1 MITIAVD
8 AMGGDHAPRPE
19 VAGSVLA
26 AREFGLR
33 VLLVGQPALLRAEL
47 WKHAHPNVTVEIVP
61 ASEVIAMEDHPAQA
75 FRRKKDSSVH
85 VAARLV
91 RDRKADGMVSAGNTG
106 AVMTVA
112 RFTLGTLP
120 LADRVALAAPF
131 PNAKGGVSVLLDVG
145 ANVDSKPEHLVQ
157 FAVMGEV
164 YYRATFGS
172 RRPRVG
178 LLSIG
183 EEEIKGNELTREVH
197 NRLKDLP
204 IHFVGNVEGG
214 DLFSGEVD
222 VIVCDGFVGNIA
234 LKICEG
240 LALQVFGLLKKSLRS
255 SLASQFGA
263 WLSRGA
269 FRGVKKRIDY
279 TEYGGA
285 PLLGVRGVCV
295 IGHGRSNAN
304 AIKNAIRV
312 AAGLARARMNEKI
325 EQGLSAVAFRP
336 ERVGARS

>member
-8 AMGGDHAPRPE
+8 AMGGDNAPRSE
-19 VAGSVLA
+19 VEGSVLA
-26 AREFGLR
+26 AREYGVR
-33 VLLVGQPALLRAEL
+33 ILLVGQPSVVRAEL
-47 WKHAHPNVTVEIVP
+47 AKHAAPNLPIEIVA
-61 ASEVIAMEDHPAQA
+61 ASEVITMNDHPAQA

-85 VAARLV
+85 VATRLV
-91 RDRKADGMVSAGNTG
+91 REAKADGLVSAGNTG

-112 RFTLGTLP
+112 RFLLGALESV
-120 LADRVALAAPF
+120 DRVALAAPF

-157 FAVMGEV
+157 FAVMGEI
-164 YYRATFGS
+164 YYRATFGH

-183 EEEIKGNELTREVH
+183 EEEIKGNELTREVYT
-197 NRLKDLP
+197 RLKQSP
-204 IHFVGNVEGG
+204 VHFVGNVEGG

-240 LALQVFGLLKKSLRS
+240 LALQIFGLLRKSINS
-255 SLASQFGA
+255 SLASQVGF
-263 WLSRGA
+263 LFSRGA
-269 FRGVKKRIDY
+269 LKGLKKKIDY
-279 TEYGGA
+279 AESGGA

-295 IGHGRSNAN
+295 IAHGRSNAN

-312 AAGLARARMNEKI
+312 AAGLSKAGINEKI
-325 EQGLSAVAFRP
+325 EEELSVAG
-336 ERVGARS
+336 VTA

>member
-8 AMGGDHAPRPE
+8 AMGGDDAPRPE
-19 VAGSVLA
+19 VEGSVLA
-26 AREFGLR
+26 AREYGVR
-33 VLLVGQPALLRAEL
+33 VLLVGQPNVVRPEL
-47 WKHAHPNVTVEIVP
+47 AKHSSPNLPIEIVA
-61 ASEVIAMEDHPAQA
+61 ASEVITMNDHPAQA

-91 RDRKADGMVSAGNTG
+91 REAKADGLVSAGNTG

-112 RFTLGTLP
+112 RFLLGALESV
-120 LADRVALAAPF
+120 DRVALAAPF

-157 FAVMGEV
+157 FAVMGEI
-164 YYRATFGS
+164 YYRATFGH

-183 EEEIKGNELTREVH
+183 EEEIKGNELTREVYT
-197 NRLKDLP
+197 RLKKSP
-204 IHFVGNVEGG
+204 VHFVGNVEGG

-240 LALQVFGLLKKSLRS
+240 LAFQIFGLLRKSIDS
-255 SLASQFGA
+255 SLASQVGF
-263 WLSRGA
+263 LFSRGA
-269 FRGVKKRIDY
+269 LKGLKKKIDY
-279 TEYGGA
+279 AESGGA

-295 IGHGRSNAN
+295 IAHGRSNAN
-304 AIKNAIRV
+304 AVKNAIRV
-312 AAGLARARMNEKI
+312 AAGLAKARINEKI
-325 EQGLSAVAFRP
+325 EEELSVAG
-336 ERVGARS
+336 VTA

>member
-19 VAGSVLA
+19 VEGSVLA
-26 AREFGLR
+26 ARELGVR
-33 VLLVGQPALLRAEL
+33 VMLVGQPSAIKSEL
-47 WKHAHPNVTVEIVP
+47 PKHNRGGLKVEVVP
-61 ASEVIAMEDHPAQA
+61 ASEVITMDDHPAQA

-91 RDRKADGMVSAGNTG
+91 REAKADGMVSAGNTG

-112 RFTLGTLP
+112 RFLLGTLESV
-120 LADRVALAAPF
+120 DRVALAAPF
-131 PNAKGGVSVLLDVG
+131 PNAKGGGSVLLDVG
-145 ANVDSKPEHLVQ
+145 ANVDSKPEPLVQ

-164 YYRATFGS
+164 YYRATFGNK
-172 RRPRVG
+172 RPRVG
-178 LLSIG
+178 LLSVG
-183 EEEIKGNELTREVH
+183 EEEIKGNELTCEVYT
-197 NRLKDLP
+197 RLKKSP
-204 IHFVGNVEGG
+204 GHFVGNVEGG
-214 DLFSGEVD
+214 DLFSGNVD
-222 VIVCDGFVGNIA
+222 VIVCDGFIGNVA

-240 LALQVFGLLKKSLRS
+240 LAVQLFGLLRKSIDS
-255 SLASQFGA
+255 SLVSQVGGM
-263 WLSRGA
+263 LSKGA
-269 FRGVKKRIDY
+269 FKALRKTIDY

-304 AIKNAIRV
+304 AVKNAIRV

-325 EQGLSAVAFRP
+325 EQELSLIHAQV
-336 ERVGARS
+336 

>member
-8 AMGGDHAPRPE
+8 AMGGDDAPHPE
-19 VAGSVLA
+19 VEGSVLA
-26 AREFGLR
+26 AREYGVR
-33 VLLVGQPALLRAEL
+33 VLLVGQPNVLRPEL
-47 WKHAHPNVTVEIVP
+47 AKHGSPKVPIEIVA
-61 ASEVIAMEDHPAQA
+61 ASEVITMNDHPAQA

-91 RDRKADGMVSAGNTG
+91 REAKADGLVSAGNTG

-112 RFTLGTLP
+112 RFLLGALESV
-120 LADRVALAAPF
+120 DRVALAAPF

-157 FAVMGEV
+157 FAVMGEI
-164 YYRATFGS
+164 YYRATFGH

-183 EEEIKGNELTREVH
+183 EEEIKGNELTREVYT
-197 NRLKDLP
+197 RLKKSP
-204 IHFVGNVEGG
+204 VHFVGNVEGG

-240 LALQVFGLLKKSLRS
+240 LAFQIFGLLRKSMDS
-255 SLASQFGA
+255 SLASQVGF
-263 WLSRGA
+263 LFSRGA
-269 FRGVKKRIDY
+269 LKGLKKKIDY
-279 TEYGGA
+279 AESGGA

-295 IGHGRSNAN
+295 IAHGRSNAS
-304 AIKNAIRV
+304 AVKNAIRV
-312 AAGLARARMNEKI
+312 AAGLSKARINEKI
-325 EQGLSAVAFRP
+325 EEELSAAGVTA
-336 ERVGARS
+336 

>member
-19 VAGSVLA
+19 VEGSVLA
-26 AREFGLR
+26 AREFGVR
-33 VLLVGQPALLRAEL
+33 ILLVGQPQNVRAEL
-47 WKHAHPNVTVEIVP
+47 ARHASPNLPIEIVA
-61 ASEVIAMEDHPAQA
+61 ASEVISMQDHPAQA

-91 RDRKADGMVSAGNTG
+91 REAKADGMVSAGNTG

-112 RFTLGTLP
+112 KFLLGTLESV
-120 LADRVALAAPF
+120 DRVALAAPF

-145 ANVDSKPEHLVQ
+145 ANVDSRPEHLVQ

-164 YYRATFGS
+164 YYRATFGNK
-172 RRPRVG
+172 RPRVG
-178 LLSIG
+178 LLSVG
-183 EEEIKGNELTREVH
+183 EEEIKGNELTREVYT
-197 NRLKDLP
+197 RLKKSP
-204 IHFVGNVEGG
+204 VHFVGNVEGG
-214 DLFSGEVD
+214 DLFSGAVD
-222 VIVCDGFVGNIA
+222 VIVSDGFVGNIA

-240 LALQVFGLLKKSLRS
+240 LAFQIFGLLKKSINS
-255 SLASQFGA
+255 SLVSQVGGL
-263 WLSRGA
+263 LSKGA
-269 FRGVKKRIDY
+269 FKALSKTIDY

-312 AAGLARARMNEKI
+312 AAGLARAGMNEKI
-325 EQGLSAVAFRP
+325 EQELSAAAVVA
-336 ERVGARS
+336 

>member
-8 AMGGDHAPRPE
+8 AMGGDNAPRPE
-19 VAGSVLA
+19 IEGSVLA
-26 AREFGLR
+26 AREYGVR
-33 VLLVGQPALLRAEL
+33 ILLVGQPQIVRAEL
-47 WKHAHPNVTVEIVP
+47 AKHASPNLPIEIVP
-61 ASEVIAMEDHPAQA
+61 ASEVISMTDHPAQA

-85 VAARLV
+85 VASRLV
-91 RDRKADGMVSAGNTG
+91 REAKADGLVSAGNTG

-112 RFTLGTLP
+112 RFLLGALESV
-120 LADRVALAAPF
+120 DRVALAAPF

-157 FAVMGEV
+157 FAVMGEI
-164 YYRATFGS
+164 YYRATFGH

-183 EEEIKGNELTREVH
+183 EEEMKGNELTREVYA
-197 NRLKDLP
+197 RLKKSP
-204 IHFVGNVEGG
+204 VHFVGNVEGG

-240 LALQVFGLLKKSLRS
+240 LAFQIFGLLRKSINS
-255 SLASQFGA
+255 SLASQVGF
-263 WLSRGA
+263 LFSRGA
-269 FRGVKKRIDY
+269 LKGLKKKIDY
-279 TEYGGA
+279 AESGGA

-295 IGHGRSNAN
+295 IAHGRSNAN

-312 AAGLARARMNEKI
+312 AAGLAKAGINEKI
-325 EQGLSAVAFRP
+325 EEELSLASVTA
-336 ERVGARS
+336 

>member
-19 VAGSVLA
+19 VEGSVLA
-26 AREFGLR
+26 AREYGVR
-33 VLLVGQPALLRAEL
+33 ILLVGQPNLVRAEL
-47 WKHAHPNVTVEIVP
+47 AKHAAPNLPIEIVA
-61 ASEVIAMEDHPAQA
+61 ASEVITMDDHPAQA

-91 RDRKADGMVSAGNTG
+91 REAKADGLVSAGNTG

-112 RFTLGTLP
+112 RFLLGALESV
-120 LADRVALAAPF
+120 DRVALAAPF

-157 FAVMGEV
+157 FAVMGEI
-164 YYRATFGS
+164 YYRETFGH

-183 EEEIKGNELTREVH
+183 EEEIKGNELTREVYT
-197 NRLKDLP
+197 RLKKSP
-204 IHFVGNVEGG
+204 VHFVGNVEGG
-214 DLFSGEVD
+214 DLFSGDVD

-240 LALQVFGLLKKSLRS
+240 LALQMFGLLKKSINS
-255 SLASQFGA
+255 SLASQVGF
-263 WLSRGA
+263 LFSRGA
-269 FRGVKKRIDY
+269 LKGLKKKIDY
-279 TEYGGA
+279 AESGGA

-304 AIKNAIRV
+304 AVKNAIRV
-312 AAGLARARMNEKI
+312 AANLAKARMNQKI
-325 EQGLSAVAFRP
+325 DQELLAAGEHSK
-336 ERVGARS
+336 